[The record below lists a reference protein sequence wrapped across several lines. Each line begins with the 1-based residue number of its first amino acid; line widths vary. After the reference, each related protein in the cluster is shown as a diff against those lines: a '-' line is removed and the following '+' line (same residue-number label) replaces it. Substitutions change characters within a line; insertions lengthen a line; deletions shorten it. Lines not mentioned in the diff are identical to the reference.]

1 MSVLVCTRNVAHV
14 TNRLKVVLEVDDVLA
29 GGGKAKLLRKL
40 PAGAARLQRGNIRR
54 WLSLMERGHDRDQR
68 CRAIPSEGPAITVG
82 EASAGRGAAVGV
94 R

>member
-29 GGGKAKLLRKL
+29 GGGKALRKL

-68 CRAIPSEGPAITVG
+68 CRAIPAEGPPITVG